1 VALPADFPS
10 TSPSNPLGDGD
21 LSSAATGQR
30 TQRKLPLITVEAVLE
45 WPVFD
50 DRDINRKVHL
60 LSPPE
65 ENIHQP
71 GLPISVDVDFHEADG
86 LLRKFFDDVHIFNPT
101 LEEEDVRE
109 YVNIVRLNG
118 IGWDAMS
125 CLLVTTPFPFG
136 RARLTRNSF

>member
-1 VALPADFPS
+1 MALPGEFPS

-30 TQRKLPLITVEAVLE
+30 TQRKLPLINIEAVLE

-50 DRDINRKVHL
+50 DCDFNRKVHL
-60 LSPPE
+60 LNSPE
-65 ENIHQP
+65 ENIHQA
-71 GLPISVDVDFHEADG
+71 GLPISVDVDLHVADN
-86 LLRKFFDDVHIFNPT
+86 LLRRFFDDVHIFNPT

-118 IGWDAMS
+118 ITWDAMS
-125 CLLVTTPFPFG
+125 CLLVTTPSPFG
-136 RARLTRNSF
+136 RTCSADSE

>member
-1 VALPADFPS
+1 LPFI
-10 TSPSNPLGDGD
+10 TIE
-21 LSSAATGQR
+21 AA
-30 TQRKLPLITVEAVLE
+30 LE

-50 DRDINRKVHL
+50 DHDFSHKVHL
-60 LSPPE
+60 LNPPE
-65 ENIHQP
+65 NNTHLA
-71 GLPISVDVDFHEADG
+71 GLPVSVDVDFHEAEG
-86 LLRKFFDDVHIFNPT
+86 LLRRFFDDVHIFNPT

-125 CLLVTTPFPFG
+125 CLLVISHSPFR